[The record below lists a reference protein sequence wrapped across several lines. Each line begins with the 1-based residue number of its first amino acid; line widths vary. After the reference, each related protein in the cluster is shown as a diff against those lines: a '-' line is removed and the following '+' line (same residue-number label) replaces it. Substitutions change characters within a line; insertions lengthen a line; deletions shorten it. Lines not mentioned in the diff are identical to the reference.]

1 MATSIGIRRVAAAL
15 GIAALLL
22 PGVAAAQEVP
32 ERAGYGLRQEW
43 TVAATRAGRP
53 RVVGYVYND
62 NNTRDATNVWLRVER
77 LAADGAV
84 QGAELARVQGDVRA
98 GGRLI
103 FDVPMAEAA
112 ASYRVLVVSV
122 DWVLECR

>member
-1 MATSIGIRRVAAAL
+1 MGIRVRRLAAGLAIAAAVV
-15 GIAALLL
+15 
-22 PGVAAAQEVP
+22 PGVAAAQALP
-32 ERAGYGLRQEW
+32 GRAGYVLRPEW
-43 TVAATRAGRP
+43 SVDSARSGRP

-84 QGAELARVQGDVRA
+84 QGAELARVQGDIRT
-98 GGRLI
+98 GGRLV
-103 FDVPMAEAA
+103 FDVPMPEAA
-112 ASYRVLVVSV
+112 ASYRVLVDSV

>member
-1 MATSIGIRRVAAAL
+1 MGQRRILAAVA
-15 GIAALLL
+15 IAATIL
-22 PGVAAAQEVP
+22 PGLAFAQELP
-32 ERAGYGLRQEW
+32 GRAGYVLRPEW
-43 TVAATRAGRP
+43 SVDDSRTGRP

-103 FDVPMAEAA
+103 FKVPMPEAA
-112 ASYRVLVVSV
+112 ASYRVLVDSV

>member
-1 MATSIGIRRVAAAL
+1 MDARWMFAAAVA
-15 GIAALLL
+15 IAVVVL
-22 PGVAAAQEVP
+22 PHTAPAQERP
-32 ERAGYGLRQEW
+32 GRAGYVLRPEW
-43 TVAATRAGRP
+43 SVEDTRAGRP

-77 LAADGAV
+77 VAADGAV

-98 GGRLI
+98 GGRLV
-103 FDVPMAEAA
+103 FDVPMPEAA
-112 ASYRVLVVSV
+112 ASYRVLVDSV

>member
-1 MATSIGIRRVAAAL
+1 MDTRRMLAAMAIAAAV
-15 GIAALLL
+15 L
-22 PGVAAAQEVP
+22 PGVAFAQELP
-32 ERAGYGLRQEW
+32 GRAGYVLRPEW
-43 TVAATRAGRP
+43 SVDDTRAGRP

-84 QGAELARVQGDVRA
+84 QGASVARVQGDVRA
-98 GGRLI
+98 GGRLV
-103 FDVPMAEAA
+103 FEVPMPQAA
-112 ASYRVLVVSV
+112 VSYRVLVDSV

>member
-1 MATSIGIRRVAAAL
+1 MNTWRSSMAAAAL
-15 GIAALLL
+15 AAVLL
-22 PGVAAAQEVP
+22 PGIADAQERP
-32 ERAGYGLRQEW
+32 GRAGYVLRPEW
-43 TVAATRAGRP
+43 KLDDTRAGQP

-77 LAADGAV
+77 VAADGAV
-84 QGAELARVQGDVRA
+84 QSASMARVQGDIRA

-103 FDVPMAEAA
+103 FDVPVPEAA
-112 ASYRVLVVSV
+112 ASYRVLVDSV